1 MIIKEIRK
9 NTKCAM
15 SSKRR
20 DICHFVWGRG
30 IYYNDLERFYLS
42 INSKELC
49 DEVFSRYRNTF
60 SGRNPA
66 IMYTRLEQRAGTGN
80 AGSSDINMWQLFL

>member
-20 DICHFVWGRG
+20 DICQFVWGRG
-30 IYYNDLERFYLS
+30 IYYNDSEQRCFYVIVCSS
-42 INSKELC
+42 INK
-49 DEVFSRYRNTF
+49 
-60 SGRNPA
+60 
-66 IMYTRLEQRAGTGN
+66 
-80 AGSSDINMWQLFL
+80 

>member
-20 DICHFVWGRG
+20 DICHFVWGREY
-30 IYYNDLERFYLS
+30 IIMILNRD
-42 INSKELC
+42 
-49 DEVFSRYRNTF
+49 VFT
-60 SGRNPA
+60 
-66 IMYTRLEQRAGTGN
+66 
-80 AGSSDINMWQLFL
+80 

>member
-30 IYYNDLERFYLS
+30 IYYNDLERFYL
-42 INSKELC
+42 
-49 DEVFSRYRNTF
+49 
-60 SGRNPA
+60 
-66 IMYTRLEQRAGTGN
+66 
-80 AGSSDINMWQLFL
+80 